1 MKLLPFLI
9 SKIAFQSPIE
19 YNESDFIYE
28 INHWNRCHDVT
39 ALPPLETV
47 IFNEDGFYE
56 KYTSVYGIPIVS
68 SDSVDDEALMRGCR
82 TVHSMLADREDVR
95 LAFSNRF
102 NARVVVLGKDEVFT
116 DIPEYNHLGNG

>member
-19 YNESDFIYE
+19 YNETDFIYE
-28 INHWNRCHDVT
+28 VNHWDRCNDVT
-39 ALPPLETV
+39 ALPETFK
-47 IFNEDGFYE
+47 FNEDGFYE
-56 KYTSVYGIPIVS
+56 KYTSVYGIPIIS
-68 SDSVDDEALMRGCR
+68 SGNVENEALVKGCR
-82 TVHSMLADREDVR
+82 TVHSMLADRKDIR

-102 NARVVVLGKDEVFT
+102 KARVVILGKDEAFT

>member
-1 MKLLPFLI
+1 MKLFPFLI

-28 INHWNRCHDVT
+28 INHWNRCNDVT
-39 ALPPLETV
+39 ALPETLK
-47 IFNEDGFYE
+47 FNEDGFYE

-68 SDSVDDEALMRGCR
+68 SGSVDNEALMKGCR
-82 TVHSMLADREDVR
+82 TVHSMLADRKDVR

-102 NARVVVLGKDEVFT
+102 NARVVVLGKDEAFT
-116 DIPEYNHLGNG
+116 DIPEYNHLGNE

>member
-28 INHWNRCHDVT
+28 INHWNRCNDVT
-39 ALPPLETV
+39 ALPETSK
-47 IFNEDGFYE
+47 FNEDGFYE

-68 SDSVDDEALMRGCR
+68 SGSVDNEALMRGCR
-82 TVHSMLADREDVR
+82 TVHSMLADRKDVR
-95 LAFSNRF
+95 LAFSHRF